1 MVECQITLIHPG
13 EKPEDDEKTVVFAEM
28 NPVGRDEF
36 QSAGVNG
43 YKAQKQFVIWAE
55 EYDEQPE
62 LQHGNKRLTIYRT
75 YGARPDGKIELYAAE
90 RVGNHGR

>member
-1 MVECQITLIHPG
+1 MAECQIILIHPG
-13 EKPEDDEKTVVFAEM
+13 ETPEDDEKTPVFAEM

-43 YKAQKQFVIWAE
+43 YKAQCQFVVWAE
-55 EYDEQPE
+55 EYGGQPE
-62 LQHGNKRLTIYRT
+62 IIAGNKRLAVYRT
-75 YGARPDGKIELYAAE
+75 YGTRPDGKIELYAAD

>member
-1 MVECQITLIHPG
+1 MTECQITLIHPG
-13 EKPEDDEKTVVFAEM
+13 EKPEDDEKTVVFAEK

-43 YKAQKQFVIWAE
+43 YKA

-62 LQHGNKRLTIYRT
+62 LLEGNKRLTIYRT
-75 YGARPDGKIELYAAE
+75 YGARPDGKIELYVAE